1 MIRHTILF
9 KVKDN
14 VGQDDINDALF
25 SMKELDDKLGGIFAI
40 HTDECHFHDEKSKD
54 FFMHNMQGVSHAIS
68 IDFVDQKALD
78 NFFNSPITIPAKNKI
93 VNIAESGYQ
102 GIIGFDLENAEI

>member
-9 KVKDN
+9 KVKSN
-14 VGQDDINDALF
+14 VIQDDINDALF
-25 SMKELDDKLGGIFAI
+25 SMKEIEAKLDGIFAI
-40 HTDECHFHDEKSKD
+40 NTDECHFHDEKSKD

-78 NFFNSPITIPAKNKI
+78 NFFNNPITVPAKNKVI
-93 VNIAESGYQ
+93 NIAENGYK